1 MSWKIFKG
9 NYFWNRNSR
18 TGKIFENAESIHRL
32 MAEQEKM
39 DSAILA
45 FEVLVLCIKEK
56 MSTVSMKWIVDT
68 SGYPDVE
75 TRIGKIILIR

>member
-1 MSWKIFKG
+1 MEKFFKG
-9 NYFWNRNSR
+9 NYFGIEIRAQE
-18 TGKIFENAESIHRL
+18 KIFENAESIHRL

-75 TRIGKIILIR
+75 TRNWKRLF